1 MHGAV
6 RSLHH
11 FKEKSK
17 NPTRRTHTAEEF
29 KMIWL
34 ENLLDVE
41 KIINIMESC
50 DKECTKCTK
59 EQKND
64 CLLEMR
70 ESIHSLAIHFK
81 NSIYS
86 FVEYLGAADQQSAVS
101 QKQDQQ
107 EKPQI
112 YT

>member
-1 MHGAV
+1 MDM
-6 RSLHH
+6 
-11 FKEKSK
+11 
-17 NPTRRTHTAEEF
+17 AEEF

-41 KIINIMESC
+41 KIINMMETC
-50 DKECTKCTK
+50 DKECSKCTK

-70 ESIHSLAIHFK
+70 ESMHSLAIHFK
-81 NSIYS
+81 NAIYS
-86 FVEYLGAADQQSAVS
+86 FVEFLGSAEQQLPLS
-101 QKQDQQ
+101 QKQ

>member
-1 MHGAV
+1 
-6 RSLHH
+6 
-11 FKEKSK
+11 
-17 NPTRRTHTAEEF
+17 
-29 KMIWL
+29 MIWL
-34 ENLLDVE
+34 ENLLNVE
-41 KIINIMESC
+41 KIINMMESC
-50 DKECTKCTK
+50 DKECNKCTK

-81 NSIYS
+81 NSIYA
-86 FVEYLGAADQQSAVS
+86 FVEFLSAQEQQIPAS

-107 EKPQI
+107 EKPHM

>member
-1 MHGAV
+1 M
-6 RSLHH
+6 
-11 FKEKSK
+11 
-17 NPTRRTHTAEEF
+17 AEEF
-29 KMIWL
+29 KMVWL

-41 KIINIMESC
+41 KIIALMESC
-50 DKECTKCTK
+50 DKECSKCTK

-86 FVEYLGAADQQSAVS
+86 FVEYLGTADQQASVP
-101 QKQDQQ
+101 QKQDQL
-107 EKPQI
+107 EKPGL